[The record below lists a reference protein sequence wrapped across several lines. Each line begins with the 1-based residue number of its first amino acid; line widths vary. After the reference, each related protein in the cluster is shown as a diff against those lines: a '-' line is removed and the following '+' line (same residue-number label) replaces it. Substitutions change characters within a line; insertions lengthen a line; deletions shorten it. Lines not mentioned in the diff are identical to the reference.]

1 LDICSSED
9 LNFELTGG
17 YNMAEHSPLLPL
29 AQKYFEQDIVGATH
43 SLEMMDEND
52 AIEVLKVLPIPLIV
66 RAMKH
71 LQVSYAASLL
81 ANADPELFK
90 LIVSSLEPQF
100 ATTIFMHLP
109 EDTRRSLIQHVP
121 DKLKEQFREVLTY
134 PEDSIGRLM
143 STDFLSFN
151 KDIQVG
157 KVVEKIRALT
167 KRRYPSSYA
176 YVIDDE
182 EHLVGVINMRDLM
195 LATPKDSLESVMR
208 KDVFSLHCFV
218 DREEAANELSKRRY
232 FAAPVVDSQNH
243 ILGIIKAEQ
252 LLQGI
257 QEEVTEDLQRMFGAG
272 GDERTFSPVSFS
284 LKQRLP
290 WLHVNLATAFLAA
303 AVVAMFEDV
312 IAKITILAV
321 FLPVVAGQGGNAGAQ
336 SLAVVMR
343 GLVMR
348 EIPREKVRRLLI
360 KEGGIGVI
368 NGIVIGAVTALVA
381 WVWHGNPYLSLVI
394 GLGMLV
400 NLIVAGICGSSI
412 PILMKA
418 VGLDPAQ
425 CSSIILTTLT
435 DVMGF
440 FAFLGFAVLFQ
451 NYLV

>member
-1 LDICSSED
+1 
-9 LNFELTGG
+9 
-17 YNMAEHSPLLPL
+17 MAEHSPLLPL

-90 LIVSSLEPQF
+90 SIVSSLEPQF

-121 DKLKEQFREVLTY
+121 EKLKEQFREVLTY

-348 EIPREKVRRLLI
+348 EIPREKVRRLHS
-360 KEGGIGVI
+360 KRGGHWSNQWNSHWCCHGTCCMGMAWKSLSQSCNWFGNVSKSDCSGNMRFLDSYSDESRRTGSGSMLEHYFDDPDRC
-368 NGIVIGAVTALVA
+368 NGILCF
-381 WVWHGNPYLSLVI
+381 L
-394 GLGMLV
+394 
-400 NLIVAGICGSSI
+400 GICG
-412 PILMKA
+412 
-418 VGLDPAQ
+418 
-425 CSSIILTTLT
+425 IISELSCVTLYPCGKYRNL
-435 DVMGF
+435 V
-440 FAFLGFAVLFQ
+440 
-451 NYLV
+451 YLYE